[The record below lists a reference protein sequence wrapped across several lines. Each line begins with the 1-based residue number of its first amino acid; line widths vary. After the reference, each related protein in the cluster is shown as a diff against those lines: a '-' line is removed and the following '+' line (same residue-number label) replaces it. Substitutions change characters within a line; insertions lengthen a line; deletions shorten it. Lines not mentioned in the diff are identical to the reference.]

1 MMIMEDRLN
10 EILNSNVIIDTLS
23 HGPLPWSKDL
33 ISACDEMI
41 AKDMNPWDIIP
52 ILVVKF
58 ANNVVNDAKYYE
70 NYVNEW
76 NQCGVDCVSWTVG
89 PLHSK
94 PYSFEGVFH
103 NFSFMTY
110 ILDHRKDFFMKILKA
125 EDIETA
131 KKNGKKGILLN
142 FQSMQHID
150 TDINLVELYYMQG
163 IRVMQLTY
171 NSKNP
176 VGTGCTA
183 RRDRGLTE
191 FGIDVVHKMNELGIV
206 VDVSHCGAQTS
217 MDAVNN
223 SKDPIIAS
231 HTFSKNLYEH
241 DRGKTDEFFQTIA
254 EKGGYVGVLAVPGF
268 LTTNQKT
275 TIDDWLDHVDY
286 IVNLIGIDH
295 VGIGSDYYGFS
306 VPDNLAIKIGEFM
319 EVLGFRPEHR
329 ASFLD
334 KMEGFENYTQF
345 PNLIKGLIDRG
356 YSDQEIGKIA
366 GSNFLKLFK
375 RVVG

>member
-1 MMIMEDRLN
+1 MEDRLK
-10 EILNSNVIIDTLS
+10 EILNSNIIIDTLS

-33 ISACDEMI
+33 IAACDEML
-41 AKDMNPWDIIP
+41 ARDMNPWEVIP
-52 ILVVKF
+52 KLVIKF
-58 ANNVVNDAKYYE
+58 ANNVVNVAEYYE

-103 NFSFMTY
+103 NFSLMTY
-110 ILDHRKDFFMKILKA
+110 ILDHRNDFFMKILKA
-125 EDIETA
+125 EDIEKA

-142 FQSMQHID
+142 FQSMQHIN

-191 FGIDVVHKMNELGIV
+191 FGIKVVHKMNELGIV

-231 HTFSKNLYEH
+231 HTFSKRLYEH
-241 DRGKTDEFFQTIA
+241 DRGKTDEFLLAIA
-254 EKGGYVGVLAVPGF
+254 EKGGYVGVLAVSGF
-268 LTTNQKT
+268 LTANQTT
-275 TIDDWLDHVDY
+275 TIEDWLDHVDY

-295 VGIGSDYYGFS
+295 VGIGTDYYGFS

-334 KMEGFENYTQF
+334 KMRGFENYVQF
-345 PNLIKGLIDRG
+345 PNLIDGLIERG

-366 GSNFLKLFK
+366 GSNFLNLFK

>member
-1 MMIMEDRLN
+1 MEDRLK
-10 EILNSNVIIDTLS
+10 EILNSNIIIDTLS

-33 ISACDEMI
+33 IAACDEML
-41 AKDMNPWDIIP
+41 ARDMNPWDVIP

-58 ANNVVNDAKYYE
+58 AKNVVNDAEYYE
-70 NYVNEW
+70 NYVKEW

-110 ILDHRKDFFMKILKA
+110 ILDYRKDFFMKILKA

-142 FQSMQHID
+142 FQSMQHINI
-150 TDINLVELYYMQG
+150 DINLVELYYMQG

-231 HTFSKNLYEH
+231 HTFSKKLYEH
-241 DRGKTDEFFQTIA
+241 DRGKTDEFLHAIA
-254 EKGGYVGVLAVPGF
+254 EKGGYVGVLAIPGF
-268 LTTNQKT
+268 LTVNQIT
-275 TIDDWLDHVDY
+275 TIEDWLDHVDY

-295 VGIGSDYYGFS
+295 VGIGTDYYGFS
-306 VPDNLAIKIGEFM
+306 VPDNLAVKIGEFM

-334 KMEGFENYTQF
+334 KMKGFENYVQF
-345 PNLIKGLIDRG
+345 PNLINGLIERG

>member
-1 MMIMEDRLN
+1 MEDRLK
-10 EILNSNVIIDTLS
+10 EILNSNIIIDTLS

-33 ISACDEMI
+33 IAACDEML
-41 AKDMNPWDIIP
+41 ARDMNPWDIIP
-52 ILVVKF
+52 IIVVKF
-58 ANNVVNDAKYYE
+58 ANNVVNNAQYFE
-70 NYVNEW
+70 NYVKEW
-76 NQCGVDCVSWTVG
+76 KQSGVDCVSWTVG

-103 NFSFMTY
+103 NFSFLTY

-150 TDINLVELYYMQG
+150 IDINLVELYYMQG

-231 HTFSKNLYEH
+231 HTFSKKLYEH
-241 DRGKTDEFFQTIA
+241 DRGKTDEFLHAIA

-286 IVNLIGIDH
+286 IVKLIGIDH

-334 KMEGFENYTQF
+334 KMKGFENYVQF
-345 PNLIKGLIDRG
+345 PNLINGLIERG

>member
-1 MMIMEDRLN
+1 MEDRVKN
-10 EILNSNVIIDTLS
+10 ILKSNIIIDTLS
-23 HGPLPWSKDL
+23 HGPLPWSDDL
-33 ISACDEMI
+33 VAECDRML
-41 AKDMNPWDIIP
+41 AQGMNPWDVIP

-58 ANNVVNDAKYYE
+58 AKNVVNDSEYYD
-70 NYVNEW
+70 NYVKAW
-76 NQCGVDCVSWTVG
+76 KQCGVDCVSWTVG
-89 PLHSK
+89 PMHSK

-110 ILDHRKDFFMKILKA
+110 LLDHKPDFFLKVLNA
-125 EDIETA
+125 EDIERA
-131 KKNGKKGILLN
+131 KKQGRKGIILS
-142 FQSMQHID
+142 FQSMQHIG
-150 TDINLVELYYMQG
+150 TDIDLVELYYMQG
-163 IRVMQLTY
+163 IRIMQLTY

-183 RRDRGLTE
+183 VRDRGLTE
-191 FGIDVVHKMNELGIV
+191 FGKAVVHKMNELGII

-223 SKDPIIAS
+223 SNDPIIAS

-241 DRGKTDEFFQTIA
+241 DRGKSDEFLQTVG
-254 EKGGYVGVLAVPGF
+254 EKGGYIGILAVPGF

-275 TIDDWLDHVDY
+275 TINDWLDHVDY

-295 VGIGSDYYGFS
+295 VGIGTDYYGFS
-306 VPDNLAIKIGEFM
+306 VPDSLAIKIGEFM

-334 KMEGFENYTQF
+334 KIEGFENYAKF
-345 PNLIKGLIDRG
+345 PNLIKGLIERG
-356 YSDQEIGKIA
+356 YSDQEIGKLA

-375 RVVG
+375 KVVD